1 MINNRGQERKMAKS
15 KDKKTK
21 GSKPSVRVSDLEPKK
36 DPKGAKK
43 AFNDIL
49 ITHTLDKATPK

>member
-1 MINNRGQERKMAKS
+1 MAKS
-15 KDKKTK
+15 KDQKTK

-36 DPKGAKK
+36 DPKGAK

-49 ITHTLDKATPK
+49 ITHPVDKSTPKL